1 MVSSILLCRVYETSS
16 FHTSVRLPFDSA
28 HSSCGVSIAKRFA
41 AGGMVKRSKWGS
53 RARLDEPMAA

>member
-16 FHTSVRLPFDSA
+16 HTRNVNGGIEA
-28 HSSCGVSIAKRFA
+28 RFA
-41 AGGMVKRSKWGS
+41 AGGMVKRSKWSS